1 MHVAQYNHY
10 SHDGKLYT
18 TCINM
23 HQHAIHCRIT
33 KVYNVCYTEVATCMH
48 VGILVPWLLMLKMH
62 HPVKWS
68 GFRGS
73 VLVQYDLLDLH
84 FLQQSEPRRHV
95 AMPKLPRI
103 RWVSNG
109 PTGVQLGL
117 QLPTVDMY
125 RYVSPNLPEHVKLTY
140 VVPKAINLIKA
151 LNCDWFN
158 I

>member
-1 MHVAQYNHY
+1 
-10 SHDGKLYT
+10 
-18 TCINM
+18 
-23 HQHAIHCRIT
+23 
-33 KVYNVCYTEVATCMH
+33 
-48 VGILVPWLLMLKMH
+48 MLKMH

-84 FLQQSEPRRHV
+84 FLQQSEPRRHA
-95 AMPKLPRI
+95 AMPRI
-103 RWVSNG
+103 RWVPNG

-140 VVPKAINLIKA
+140 VVPKAMNLIKA
-151 LNCDWFN
+151 MNCDWFK